1 MLFSTLIAMLQ
12 DAPAPANDGQGTV
25 KLIAGVLAVVLL
37 GVIILRRRGSAGK
50 KKDED
55 EF

>member
-1 MLFSTLIAMLQ
+1 MALSTIIALLQ
-12 DAPAPANDGQGTV
+12 EAPAGSSGSAGTIRI
-25 KLIAGVLAVVLL
+25 IAGVLALVLV
-37 GVIILRRRGSAGK
+37 GVIIMRRKGSK

>member
-1 MLFSTLIAMLQ
+1 MLLSTLIALLQ
-12 DAPAPANDGQGTV
+12 DAPAPASDSQGTV
-25 KLIAGVLAVVLL
+25 KIVAGVLALVLV
-37 GVIILRRRGSAGK
+37 GIIIMRRKGTSK

>member
-1 MLFSTLIAMLQ
+1 MDET
-12 DAPAPANDGQGTV
+12 TV

-37 GVIILRRRGSAGK
+37 GIIVMRRKSKGKAGG
-50 KKDED
+50 ED